1 MKELRTLKIDQRP
14 PQSHDLSASPGPLHT
29 ASMAPMDGEE
39 EAPPMT
45 PKDGP
50 SWVLG

>member
-1 MKELRTLKIDQRP
+1 MKELQTLKIDQPP
-14 PQSHDLSASPGPLHT
+14 PQSHDLSASSGPLRT

-45 PKDGP
+45 PIDGP